1 MNDISGT
8 PAVVHFAGKIWMACK
23 GEGADTRVYIS
34 SFSAFG
40 RSECTP
46 ISGIRTRSYPA
57 LTVSVAELYLV
68 WRAEHDNAIYW
79 SKSFDGKGWSPRAR
93 APGVA
98 VIDAPDGTDIE
109 EVVEDPW
116 DIESDEATG
125 YSSEEIDGKRSAPAT
140 VPDKDS
146 GAGGAR
152 TMESGNTGKLHL
164 VWNNAPCK
172 TSWSRKARGRFP
184 LRPALVLTE
193 REAMRTR
200 PSRSA
205 GLNRTNSE

>member
-1 MNDISGT
+1 
-8 PAVVHFAGKIWMACK
+8 
-23 GEGADTRVYIS
+23 
-34 SFSAFG
+34 
-40 RSECTP
+40 
-46 ISGIRTRSYPA
+46 
-57 LTVSVAELYLV
+57 
-68 WRAEHDNAIYW
+68 
-79 SKSFDGKGWSPRAR
+79 
-93 APGVA
+93 

-140 VPDKDS
+140 VPGNDS

-152 TMESGNTGKLHL
+152 TMESGNTRKLHL
-164 VWNNAPCK
+164 VWNNVRCK

-193 REAMRTR
+193 REARRTGL
-200 PSRSA
+200 SRSA
-205 GLNRTNSE
+205 WLNRTNSE